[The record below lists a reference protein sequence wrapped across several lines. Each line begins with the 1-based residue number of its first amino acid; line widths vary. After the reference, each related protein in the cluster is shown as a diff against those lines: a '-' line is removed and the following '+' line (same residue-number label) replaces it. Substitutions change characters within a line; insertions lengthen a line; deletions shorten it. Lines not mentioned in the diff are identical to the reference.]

1 VLMTETPEHKDPP
14 APEPPHKGCQIS
26 LMFPVDS
33 DEEALAVKKAIDAVL
48 PDVKGRRY
56 TFQIA
61 EM

>member
-1 VLMTETPEHKDPP
+1 MPPEQEHIDPP
-14 APEPPHKGCQIS
+14 PPKGPHKGCQIS
-26 LMFPVDS
+26 LMFPVKT

-48 PDVKGRRY
+48 PDVEGRRY